1 MTCQENRKTMYL
13 SRKFSENNFFLVF
26 KVRPVCIERCR
37 FYIKT
42 GFVNVWFHS
51 WKKNPAKWQLVKN
64 HFKSIW
70 HDKPDSYKANAGH
83 TYKVYGILEHVGRFT
98 FLSKF
103 TAFSRVF
110 PILFYFPCQNSSRR
124 FKQSCA
130 PLLMKHN
137 IGKITLLNFVGYCDL
152 ASFKKVHPE
161 TKKLWAKNTGQPKS
175 ARAFCCLGLWKIKV
189 EK

>member
-42 GFVNVWFHS
+42 WFCQCLIS
-51 WKKNPAKWQLVKN
+51 QLKK
-64 HFKSIW
+64 KSGKMATGKKPFQIIW
-70 HDKPDSYKANAGH
+70 HDKPDSYKANAGN
-83 TYKVYGILEHVGRFT
+83 TYKVCGILEHVGRFT

-137 IGKITLLNFVGYCDL
+137 IGKITLCTISRCPVVWGAN
-152 ASFKKVHPE
+152 
-161 TKKLWAKNTGQPKS
+161 
-175 ARAFCCLGLWKIKV
+175 I
-189 EK
+189 